1 MELLKSIFKVF
12 AAEGEMPQNY
22 DSYHFMWIGI
32 ALAFTVFM
40 VCAFKNLD
48 DKGVR
53 RFAGA
58 FWITL
63 VVLEILKQLIFSI
76 YISDGELV
84 WDYAWYNFPFQF
96 CASPLYV
103 LPIIAFAKD
112 GKFRDA
118 AITFIATF
126 STFAG
131 ICVYVFPN
139 DVFCHFTFVNAQAMF
154 HHGVQ
159 VFFGIYL
166 AFRYRDRMNLKNLLG
181 ATAVFSSL
189 AGIAMILNEVV
200 YQYLSSNGMGDTF
213 NMYFI
218 SPHFDCTLPV
228 LSIVHDLVPYPVF
241 LCIYIFGFMLCAGL
255 VMLLMKGLVKLTKY
269 DK

>member
-1 MELLKSIFKVF
+1 
-12 AAEGEMPQNY
+12 
-22 DSYHFMWIGI
+22 
-32 ALAFTVFM
+32 
-40 VCAFKNLD
+40 
-48 DKGVR
+48 
-53 RFAGA
+53 
-58 FWITL
+58 
-63 VVLEILKQLIFSI
+63 
-76 YISDGELV
+76 
-84 WDYAWYNFPFQF
+84 
-96 CASPLYV
+96 
-103 LPIIAFAKD
+103 
-112 GKFRDA
+112 
-118 AITFIATF
+118 
-126 STFAG
+126 
-131 ICVYVFPN
+131 
-139 DVFCHFTFVNAQAMF
+139 MF